1 MKNTRHKLYILSY
14 IWESLLR
21 LLHLHMRMINMFSLS
36 TLTIYRLTQHFITLG
51 MEKPS
56 WQNMFKET
64 DHNDSH
70 ASDDSVSMQ
79 FRWNVT
85 PTFYF
90 IDQLGI
96 ISKT

>member
-1 MKNTRHKLYILSY
+1 
-14 IWESLLR
+14 
-21 LLHLHMRMINMFSLS
+21 MFSLS

-70 ASDDSVSMQ
+70 ASGDSVSMQ

-90 IDQLGI
+90 MDQLDKGDLQTYLV
-96 ISKT
+96 SSCTEWRKKTHAGKNEID